1 MQDGSVELGEG
12 GYENPSGSFP
22 DTVHPTIYYRE
33 LYAVLLALRG
43 LSKRGL
49 RGIHVLLVGD
59 SMAVIGSLGKR
70 MGPPHAWW
78 MLAGLLIG
86 VRPSAGFWIRSNPNP
101 RSRVWILDWIWIW
114 GGFSKIFLTKWP
126 CVRACVRKNGAR
138 TFASVSGTFVHKNA
152 PVAHK
157 LRRVGRRVAP
167 KRP

>member
-1 MQDGSVELGEG
+1 VITDASDVKWSWLVMQDGSVELGEG

-59 SMAVIGSLGKR
+59 SMAVIGSLGER

-78 MLAGLLIG
+78 MLDEIESILLQNG
-86 VRPSAGFWIRSNPNP
+86 Y
-101 RSRVWILDWIWIW
+101 
-114 GGFSKIFLTKWP
+114 GFSTRYVESDGNVAHSATHDEAITGYRIGRSWKVATHSEYPQPEGGRGKRD
-126 CVRACVRKNGAR
+126 VNGA
-138 TFASVSGTFVHKNA
+138 
-152 PVAHK
+152 
-157 LRRVGRRVAP
+157 LL
-167 KRP
+167 